1 MLDALRKDL
10 RHTIR
15 SLRRQPGF
23 TIVTIVTLAL
33 GIGANTAVFSV
44 VNGVLLR
51 PLPYPQ
57 PDRLQYVTTQFP
69 GLGFNQFWMSLP
81 EFVEFRD
88 NNQAFSS
95 IGAYSVGAV
104 NLDTQP
110 PSRPVSAL
118 VTSELMPTLNVQP
131 LTGRWFTAADT
142 VPNAPP
148 VAILSYELWQRAYA
162 GDPGIVGKTVQIN
175 NASEQIVGIMPR
187 GYDVHDSKI
196 EIWRPLTI
204 NPANF
209 ANSRGSHFLYLVGR
223 LKDGVTPP
231 QALAD
236 INRLL
241 EQWRT
246 IAPQG
251 HVPNPQGHRVRMDPL
266 RDDIIGNIKLALVV
280 LQAAVGFVLLIAC
293 ANLANLLVARA
304 DSRAREYAVR
314 TALGATRGRLFRQLL
329 TEGLVLT
336 ISAAAI
342 GVGLAYVGL
351 QALIAINATAIPRTA
366 DVTVDR
372 TVLGFTLIVAVV
384 TGLIFALVPLLH
396 LGTAKASQAMR
407 ESSTRTTAGAARV
420 WMRSALVVAE
430 IALAVTL
437 VVGAGLLIRSFMN
450 LTRVDMGFDR
460 SQTVDVRPGL
470 AGHQIQPAAA
480 SRLPGPAADHAAW
493 PAWCSECGDDVR
505 IAAAQER
512 ERQRHGLRAHS
523 EYASGAGS
531 DRRTA
536 AERGL
541 LPVRVGRIHRHDGDS
556 RRQGPVVRGRG
567 CRRRAGRPHQRS
579 ARCAS
584 SSPIAIRS
592 ARA

>member
-175 NASEQIVGIMPR
+175 NASEEIVGIMPR

-223 LKDGVTPP
+223 LKDGVTPRAGARRHHP
-231 QALAD
+231 PARAVADDRATRARAESARPSRAHGPAARRHHRQHQAGAGGPAGGRWIRAAD
-236 INRLL
+236 
-241 EQWRT
+241 
-246 IAPQG
+246 
-251 HVPNPQGHRVRMDPL
+251 RVREPGEPAGRAGRLARARVRRSCGLGSDTGPAVPATADRRPRAHPL
-266 RDDIIGNIKLALVV
+266 RRGDWRGARLRR
-280 LQAAVGFVLLIAC
+280 
-293 ANLANLLVARA
+293 VAGPHRHQ
-304 DSRAREYAVR
+304 RHGHPEN
-314 TALGATRGRLFRQLL
+314 GGRH
-329 TEGLVLT
+329 G
-336 ISAAAI
+336 
-342 GVGLAYVGL
+342 
-351 QALIAINATAIPRTA
+351 
-366 DVTVDR
+366 
-372 TVLGFTLIVAVV
+372 
-384 TGLIFALVPLLH
+384 
-396 LGTAKASQAMR
+396 
-407 ESSTRTTAGAARV
+407 
-420 WMRSALVVAE
+420 RSH
-430 IALAVTL
+430 
-437 VVGAGLLIRSFMN
+437 GAGLHAHR
-450 LTRVDMGFDR
+450 RGGDGVDL
-460 SQTVDVRPGL
+460 RPG
-470 AGHQIQPAAA
+470 AAA
-480 SRLPGPAADHAAW
+480 PPGHCQGQSGDARVEHA
-493 PAWCSECGDDVR
+493 
-505 IAAAQER
+505 
-512 ERQRHGLRAHS
+512 
-523 EYASGAGS
+523 
-531 DRRTA
+531 
-536 AERGL
+536 
-541 LPVRVGRIHRHDGDS
+541 HDG
-556 RRQGPVVRGRG
+556 GRG
-567 CRRRAGRPHQRS
+567 ARLDAVGARRRRNCAGRYAGR
-579 ARCAS
+579 RRRVC
-584 SSPIAIRS
+584 
-592 ARA
+592 